1 MTKAELLK
9 NWHKSA
15 LVDTRNIEHAGGL
28 LDSLC
33 NVIAA
38 ELLGGGEVTLPHLG
52 KFKVARTAARV
63 GRNPRTGE
71 AIDVPAKRKVVF
83 VAGKELKESLN

>member
-1 MTKAELLK
+1 MTKAELIK
-9 NWHKSA
+9 KWAGENPA
-15 LVDTRNIEHAGGL
+15 LTHAQYEVAL
-28 LDSLC
+28 NSLGD
-33 NVIAA
+33 VIAA

-52 KFKVARTAARV
+52 KFKTARTVARV

-71 AIDVPAKRKVVF
+71 AIDVPAKQKAVF